1 MEAVMPQEPSKIV
14 GDMQRIAWGG
24 SVVLLAS
31 IVGNGLNYLYA
42 VFVARSL
49 GPSTFGLYAL
59 GLTIFNVL
67 IVLTPLGLETGVVRF
82 MSRYLGLRDRA
93 AARRTLI
100 QATLVV
106 VGSGLTVGFVLMML
120 SKPIAIS
127 LYHQSGLRQVLVFFG
142 MAIPLAALATIL
154 LEGIRSFQTVR
165 YTVLVKYVWEPCGK
179 FLFSAWFL
187 WAGYAL
193 VGVVGSLIVTLL
205 ISVMILMKGAKAVA
219 GVGSRDV
226 RSVTLDGSKAILAF
240 CLPLTLSNSL
250 GAIAPRSDVLI
261 LGYWVSSAE
270 VGVYSA
276 AGQTASVLALFLG
289 SLNTLCAPMI
299 GEIAATRDLT
309 RLRQVYQAVA
319 RWTLV
324 CTVPVFVLL
333 VIFGQD
339 ILALFGS
346 AFSGGA
352 VCLIILAFG
361 QVVYSISGLSGTIL
375 LMFGHSR
382 MVMWN
387 TLVLAVLLVG
397 SNWWCIPRWGI
408 LGAGIAVAICMVA
421 VTVISAF
428 EVWSLY
434 RVQPYTWSLS
444 KPILAGILAGAFAW
458 NTKSLIAPELY
469 PAVGVFVLAVYI
481 ALLALFR
488 FEDIDRGAF
497 STVLAKVKPMCSVF
511 G

>member
-1 MEAVMPQEPSKIV
+1 MI
-14 GDMQRIAWGG
+14 GDMQRIARGG

-31 IVGNGLNYLYA
+31 VVGNGLNYLYA

-49 GPSTFGLYAL
+49 GPDAFGLYAL

-67 IVLTPLGLETGVVRF
+67 IILAPLGLETGVVRF
-82 MSRYLGLRDRA
+82 VSRHLGLQDRA

-106 VGSGLTVGFVLMML
+106 FGSGLAVGLILMML
-120 SKPIAIS
+120 SEPIAIS
-127 LYHQSGLRQVLVFFG
+127 LYHQAGLTQILMLFG
-142 MAIPLAALATIL
+142 IAIPLAALATIL
-154 LEGIRSFQTVR
+154 LEGIRSYQTVR

-179 FLFSAWFL
+179 FLFSACFL
-187 WAGYAL
+187 WAGYA
-193 VGVVGSLIVTLL
+193 VAGVVGSLVVTLL
-205 ISVMILMKGAKAVA
+205 VSVVIAMKGASAVA

-250 GAIAPRSDVLI
+250 GAVAPRSDVLI
-261 LGYWVSSAE
+261 LGYWVNSAE

-276 AGQTASVLALFLG
+276 AAQTAAVLALFLS

-299 GEIAATRDLT
+299 GEIAATRDLA

-324 CTVPVFVLL
+324 CTVPVFVIL
-333 VIFGQD
+333 VMFGRD
-339 ILALFGS
+339 IVTLFGS
-346 AFSGGA
+346 AFSGGFA
-352 VCLIILAFG
+352 CLIILAAG
-361 QVVYSISGLSGTIL
+361 QLVYGVSGLSSTIL
-375 LMFGHSR
+375 LMFGHSK

-387 TLVLAVLLVG
+387 TLVLAVLLAG
-397 SNWWCIPRWGI
+397 SNWVCIPKWGI
-408 LGAGIAVAICMVA
+408 LGAAVAVAISMA
-421 VTVISAF
+421 AITVISAV
-428 EVWSLY
+428 EVWLLY
-434 RVQPYTWSLS
+434 RVQPYTWSLG
-444 KPILAGILAGAFAW
+444 KPLVAGAVTGALAW
-458 NTKSLIAPELY
+458 NLKSLVAPEVGPL
-469 PAVGVFVLAVYI
+469 VGVFAVAAYA

-488 FEDIDRGAF
+488 FEDVDRLAF
-497 STVLAKVKPMCSVF
+497 DSVLAKVKPVYGVF